1 MREVVI
7 VDAVRTP
14 IGRYKG
20 ALKSVRPDDLGAIVI
35 KALLDRNPNL
45 PAEEIEEVILGN
57 ANQAGEDNRNVAR
70 MSALLAGLPITVGG
84 TTVNRLCGSGLDAVI
99 YAARAIAIGEGD
111 IYIAGGTESM
121 TRAPFVMGKPEID
134 YPRGSMELQDTTIG
148 WRFTNPVLEKMY
160 GAETMPKTAENVA
173 GDYKIT
179 REAQDQFAVESQQK
193 AKKAMEENRFE
204 NEIVP
209 VIVKDRKGNETIVDQ
224 DEHPRPDT
232 SLEKL
237 AKLRPI
243 FEGGTVTAGNASGVN
258 DGASALL
265 IMSAEKAK
273 ELNLKPLVKYV
284 VGATAG
290 LEPRVMGLGPIYAS
304 RKALQRAKLS
314 SQDLGL
320 VELNEAFA
328 SQSLECIRQLELDPS
343 KVNVNGG
350 AIAFGH
356 PLGASGARIL
366 TTLIHEMKKSDV
378 QYGLATMCIGVGQ
391 GIAAIVENIT
401 RLVYYYT
408 FTLTRSR

>member
-20 ALKSVRPDDLGAIVI
+20 VFKNVRPDDLGAIVI
-35 KALLDRNPNL
+35 KALLERNPAL
-45 PAEEIEEVILGN
+45 PAEEIEEVVLGN

-84 TTVNRLCGSGLDAVI
+84 TTVNRLCGSGLDAVM

-111 IYIAGGTESM
+111 IFIAGGTESM
-121 TRAPFVMGKPEID
+121 TRAPLVMGKPEVD

-148 WRFTNPVLEKMY
+148 WRFTNPVLEEMY

-173 GDYKIT
+173 QDYKIS
-179 REAQDQFAVESQQK
+179 RDAQDQFAFESQQR

-204 NEIVP
+204 DEIVP
-209 VIVKDRKGNETIVDQ
+209 VVIKDRKGNEIVIDK

-232 SLEKL
+232 TVEKL
-237 AKLRPI
+237 GKLRPI

-258 DGASALL
+258 DGASVLL
-265 IMSAEKAK
+265 LMSAEKAK
-273 ELNLKPLVKYV
+273 ELGLKPLVKYV

-304 RKALQRAKLS
+304 RKALQRANLS
-314 SQDLGL
+314 AQDLGL
-320 VELNEAFA
+320 IELNEAFA
-328 SQSLECIRQLELDPS
+328 SQSLECMRQLELDPS

-366 TTLIHEMKKSDV
+366 TTLIHEMKKRDV

-391 GIAAIVENIT
+391 GIAAIVENIAD
-401 RLVYYYT
+401 
-408 FTLTRSR
+408 